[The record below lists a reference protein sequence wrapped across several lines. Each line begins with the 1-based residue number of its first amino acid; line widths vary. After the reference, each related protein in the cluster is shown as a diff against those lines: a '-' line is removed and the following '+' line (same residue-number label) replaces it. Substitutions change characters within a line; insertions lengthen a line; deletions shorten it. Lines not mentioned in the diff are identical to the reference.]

1 MEHID
6 ILVFSETRP
15 DDIFPTAQFFLN
27 KFYGNRTDLAEIE
40 TGNGL

>member
-6 ILVFSETRP
+6 ILIFNETKP
-15 DDIFPTAQFFLN
+15 DDIFPIAQFFLN
-27 KFYGNRTDLAEIE
+27 KLFGNRADLAEIE